1 MFGNSDKCF
10 STVSIFFVHSI
21 DALISVYD
29 GVQKSWHLQ
38 QTFMVFVFRFQFS
51 VFLVLCILFLH
62 VYSILKP
69 ILSYSLCIGTKF
81 IWEFIDNK
89 LCRFKSIRAKF
100 SNNSVARVFA

>member
-51 VFLVLCILFLH
+51 VFLVLCILFL
-62 VYSILKP
+62 KP

-89 LCRFKSIRAKF
+89 LCRFKSIRATF